1 MKNFFLIFTFFI
13 LPLIISAQNV
23 NGRISS
29 SVYSFERFDVNDQS
43 ETYFRTYQTL
53 NLNVNKNQFSLKTR
67 FNLASNISN
76 QLVNDPRLRFYNLYV
91 EGRNLYDIA
100 TIKIGRQPIYNF
112 VAGGL
117 FDGINLKFDTDYFT
131 LSGFYGGNVPAY
143 QKLELI
149 DEWSDNTITGGKL
162 AITALE
168 DFRFAFSYINKNFKR
183 QSYEAI
189 RLDENLNPMTVLI
202 EQNSNQFKFLS
213 GEASYTMEN
222 YFNISTRYDYDL
234 NFETTSRFEIDGRY
248 DQIKDLGINLYY
260 NYREP
265 RIQYNSIFSVFNYA
279 NSQEIEGGIDYK
291 INPLIT
297 VVGKFAN
304 VTYDNDDSQRFTIGL
319 NSNYGSVSYRKNLG
333 YAGELDAVSIYTAHS
348 FLNGMITPSAGI
360 SFSNY
365 KLSEE
370 DDKNNI
376 TSVLAGFN
384 YRPLRVLSF
393 DLQGQYFNNKIY
405 KNDFRVLFKLNYW
418 FNTNLD
424 LI

>member
-1 MKNFFLIFTFFI
+1 MKKFLLISTFLF
-13 LPLIISAQNV
+13 LPLIVSAQNI

-29 SVYSFERFDVNDQS
+29 SVYSFERFDLNNESD
-43 ETYFRTYQTL
+43 TYLRTYQTL
-53 NLNVNKNQFSLKTR
+53 NLNVNKNKFSLKTR

-76 QLVNDPRLRFYNLYV
+76 QLVNDPRLRFYNLYF

-117 FDGINLKFDTDYFT
+117 FDGVSLKLGTDKFT

-149 DEWSDNTITGGKL
+149 DEWSDNYIFGGKL
-162 AITALE
+162 AITALNNL
-168 DFRFAFSYINKNFKR
+168 RFAFSYIDKNFKR

-189 RLDENLNPMTVLI
+189 RLDENFNPITVLI
-202 EQNSNQFKFLS
+202 EQNSNQYQFLS
-213 GEASYTMEN
+213 AEGSYMMEEI
-222 YFNISTRYDYDL
+222 FSIDTRYDFDL
-234 NFETTSRFEIDGRY
+234 NYNATSRFEVNGRY
-248 DQIKDLGINLYY
+248 EQIENLGINLYY
-260 NYREP
+260 NYKEP

-279 NSQEIEGGIDYK
+279 NTQEIEGGIDYK

-304 VTYDNDDSQRFTIGL
+304 VTFDDENSQRFTLGV
-319 NSNYGSVSYRKNLG
+319 NSNYGSISYRKNLG
-333 YAGELDAVSIYTAHS
+333 YAGELDAVSLYAARS
-348 FLNGMITPSAGI
+348 FFNGMITPSAGI

-370 DDKNNI
+370 AETNNI
-376 TSVLAGFN
+376 TSVVAGFN
-384 YRPLRVLSF
+384 YRPIRVLSF

-405 KNDFRVLFKLNYW
+405 KNDYRVLFKLNYW